1 LRRFL
6 RLWYNR
12 FSVALNSFQTSGNS
26 PGDRDTRCRVG
37 ILGFGTVGSA
47 VARRL
52 TSPDPIPHLKL
63 THIADRRARDK
74 RARLAEPLASLTWT
88 ERFDDLLA
96 SDVDII
102 VETVSGGEPAADY
115 IRAALLAGKS
125 VVTASKQVMAHQ
137 GPALLALAERQGRQL
152 RFEAAVGGAMPI
164 VRVLGDALTGDGV
177 IEITAILNGTSN
189 AVLSRMERL
198 GCEMDEAIA
207 DACANGYAE
216 VDPSLDLDGVDA
228 AAKLAILCALAF
240 HLRVSPDAIETRTT
254 ARIGPEELKKA
265 RLRGGTIRQIAYAGY
280 DRPRSTLTAW
290 VAPMFVT
297 QSSLFAQMTGPQ
309 NAAVIACAHAGDITI
324 TGQGAGGEAPAV
336 AIVSD
341 LIAIGRDRAAI
352 VPAPVLVEPGEIKGL
367 SEHSFAE
374 AV

>member
-1 LRRFL
+1 M

-74 RARLAEPLASLTWT
+74 RARLAEPLANLTWT

-164 VRVLGDALTGDGV
+164 VRVLGDALTGDGI

>member
-1 LRRFL
+1 LRPFFGV
-6 RLWYNR
+6 WYNGS
-12 FSVALNSFQTSGNS
+12 SVGLNSFQTSGNS

-52 TSPDPIPHLKL
+52 TGPDPLPHLKL

-74 RARLAEPLASLTWT
+74 RGRQPEPIAGLAWA

-115 IRAALLAGKS
+115 VRAALLAGKS
-125 VVTASKQVMAHQ
+125 VVTANKQVMAHH

-152 RFEAAVGGAMPI
+152 RYEAAVGGAMPI
-164 VRVLGDALTGDGV
+164 VRVLGDALTGDTV

-189 AVLSRMERL
+189 AVLSRMESL
-198 GCEMDEAIA
+198 GCSMDEAIA

-216 VDPSLDLDGVDA
+216 VDPSLDLDGIDA
-228 AAKLAILCALAF
+228 AAKLAIVCALAF
-240 HLRVSPDAIETRTT
+240 QLRVSPDAIETRST
-254 ARIGPEELKKA
+254 ARIGPEAIKKA
-265 RLRGGTIRQIAYAGY
+265 HLRGGTIRQIAYAGY
-280 DRPRSTLTAW
+280 DRPRSALTAW
-290 VAPMFVT
+290 VAPMFVPR
-297 QSSLFAQMTGPQ
+297 SSLFGQMSGPQ
-309 NAAVIACAHAGDITI
+309 NAAVIACTHAGDITL
-324 TGQGAGGEAPAV
+324 TGQGAGGDAPAV
-336 AIVSD
+336 AIVGD
-341 LIAIGRDRAAI
+341 LIAIARDRAAI
-352 VPAPVLVEPGEIKGL
+352 VPAPILVEPREIKGL
-367 SEHSFAE
+367 SDHSFAE

>member
-1 LRRFL
+1 M

-74 RARLAEPLASLTWT
+74 RARQTEPLANLTWT

-198 GCEMDEAIA
+198 GCEMEEAIA

-254 ARIGPEELKKA
+254 ARIGLEELKKA

-352 VPAPVLVEPGEIKGL
+352 VPAPVLVEPGDIKGL